1 MRRPPLFAPLAGL
14 VAAQQ
19 QQDQGAQIGL
29 VKIHAP
35 AGPCLQEAQ
44 LAHASGLSRL
54 TIVHLENG
62 ALSDLGVR
70 KLERVLA
77 VLALEITLRHAS
89 SLPTLDD
96 LAEERRALG
105 APDKKR

>member
-1 MRRPPLFAPLAGL
+1 MTLAHIGQAVRAARRRAVLT
-14 VAAQQ
+14 Q
-19 QQDQGAQIGL
+19 
-29 VKIHAP
+29 
-35 AGPCLQEAQ
+35 AQ

-96 LAEERRALG
+96 LAEERRALS